1 MPSLSPLTINYFFD
15 IILRYDTSCVS
26 NIFSYECHR
35 YRRRLLMTPARVFW
49 LALDGMATLCR
60 YMWAISYLDWC
71 GSDKHLAD
79 GRWRGFHSVT
89 WAHGARFFD
98 TRRSSRTVWVYSQ
111 RRLSWGRVDW
121 WWYSGVIAIVVL
133 KRKWPL
139 LWGSIAIESQIR
151 KKVLIPTYKN
161 IGGRHPDQIHRPSW
175 SQNELTM
182 AKSTLVR
189 GGSMGRKWSIFF
201 NQTFRHVVV
210 SKNWWSGHFQEQTR
224 NLQNWHIMGRT
235 V

>member
-26 NIFSYECHR
+26 DIFSYECHR

-139 LWGSIAIESQIR
+139 LSRVDGHRESDSENSTNSYVRKYWREVSWPDSSSVVITKSINHGKISPSKRWLNGKEVVNFFQPNFQDKLGWARSDD
-151 KKVLIPTYKN
+151 LGTY
-161 IGGRHPDQIHRPSW
+161 R
-175 SQNELTM
+175 
-182 AKSTLVR
+182 
-189 GGSMGRKWSIFF
+189 
-201 NQTFRHVVV
+201 
-210 SKNWWSGHFQEQTR
+210 SKLN
-224 NLQNWHIMGRT
+224 NL
-235 V
+235 